1 MSDPLYILFLT
12 LALCVPALS
21 LERSAM
27 LTVMLPAAGGCVS
40 PPKGSQWILQQ
51 RFLYLEGFL
60 VN

>member
-1 MSDPLYILFLT
+1 
-12 LALCVPALS
+12 
-21 LERSAM
+21 M